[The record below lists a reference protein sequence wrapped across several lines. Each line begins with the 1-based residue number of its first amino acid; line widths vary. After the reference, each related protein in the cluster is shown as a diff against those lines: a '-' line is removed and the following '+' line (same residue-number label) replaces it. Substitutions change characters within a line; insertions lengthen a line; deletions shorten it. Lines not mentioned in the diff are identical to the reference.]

1 MLFRSEETRNADG
14 TYTYAGNEKRIS
26 EADAKQLYEAVK
38 QDVAD
43 GNVRAD
49 GQWKDTKGTAD
60 IPYYGQLILDVRDEA
75 GYYNTANYNVIS
87 EYRSQS
93 AMKDGKTTIS
103 IDERYTYL
111 LEKMRELGYLTKKEP

>member
-1 MLFRSEETRNADG
+1 M
-14 TYTYAGNEKRIS
+14 
-26 EADAKQLYEAVK
+26 K

-93 AMKDGKTTIS
+93 AMKDGNTTIS
-103 IDERYTYL
+103 VDDRYTYL
-111 LEKMRELGYLTKKEP
+111 LKKMRELGYLTKKEP